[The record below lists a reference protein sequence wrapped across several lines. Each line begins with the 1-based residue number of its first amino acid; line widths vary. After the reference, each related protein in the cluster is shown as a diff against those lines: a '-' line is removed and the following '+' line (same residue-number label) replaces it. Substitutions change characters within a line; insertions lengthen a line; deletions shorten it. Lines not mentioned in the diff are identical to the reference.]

1 MDTLTEHYELF
12 KGPCGDGDKG
22 TFHSYIDTYEK
33 YFNRFKDEK
42 INLLEIG
49 ILNGKSVKLWQSY
62 FKNANIHAVDIND
75 KTHLNLSN
83 ERIFIHNDDAT
94 LKSFSENFN
103 KSCFSIII
111 DDGSHLLND
120 QINSFR
126 NLKSKL
132 IEGGLYI
139 IEDVFFHHIEHIQKE
154 FDNCFQVCNLL
165 HERPNCPDNI
175 LMIYENK

>member
-1 MDTLTEHYELF
+1 MNTLSGHYELF

-33 YFNRFKDEK
+33 YFNKLKDEK

-49 ILNGKSVKLWQSY
+49 ILNGKSIKLWESF
-62 FKNANIHAVDIND
+62 FKNANIYAVDIND
-75 KTHLNLSN
+75 KTHLNLSS
-83 ERIFIHNDDAT
+83 ERIFIYKNDAT
-94 LKSFSENFN
+94 LKSFSDEFNENY
-103 KSCFSIII
+103 FSIII

-132 IEGGLYI
+132 INGGLYI
-139 IEDVFFHHIEHIQKE
+139 IEDVFFHHIEEIQKE
-154 FDNCFQVCNLL
+154 FKNCFKVYNLL
-165 HERPNCPDNI
+165 HERPGCPDNI
-175 LMIYENK
+175 LMIYEHK